1 MASAYSASKAAVIG
15 LTKSIA
21 KEVAGTG
28 VLVNCIAP
36 AVIDT
41 PILGQLSEEHIG
53 YMVEK
58 IPLGRVGTA
67 RGGRASDRL
76 SRERGS
82 ELRDRGLL
90 RHLRRTGGLLMRI
103 VRFRA
108 AGEEPHFGV
117 VLPSAPT
124 TVSELEEDDVLAVM
138 RGEHSLTGRTI
149 EAVDAETL
157 QLPPPFE
164 LLVPLEP
171 PETWAAG
178 VTYER
183 SRDARVDESRVEAR
197 DVYGLVYDAERP
209 ELFLKDAVGRRT
221 VGPGG
226 TVGVRSD
233 AAWTVPEP
241 ELALVLDDEGELL
254 GATIGNDVTARDVE
268 GANPLYLPQAKLFA
282 GACALGPAVLVPTDW
297 SEPFEIEI
305 RITGPDGAEVV
316 FEGRTSTARMRRSFE
331 ELAAWLVRDN
341 PLPAGSVLLT
351 GTGLVPPDDVAL
363 TPGQQVE
370 IRIPG
375 IGKLVNPV
383 GAAADLLTGERSKTH
398 VR

>member
-1 MASAYSASKAAVIG
+1 
-15 LTKSIA
+15 
-21 KEVAGTG
+21 
-28 VLVNCIAP
+28 
-36 AVIDT
+36 
-41 PILGQLSEEHIG
+41 
-53 YMVEK
+53 
-58 IPLGRVGTA
+58 
-67 RGGRASDRL
+67 
-76 SRERGS
+76 
-82 ELRDRGLL
+82 
-90 RHLRRTGGLLMRI
+90 MRI

-108 AGEEPHFGV
+108 AGERPRFGLV
-117 VLPSAPT
+117 GPTAPT
-124 TVSELEEDDVLAVM
+124 IVSELAEDDVLDVL
-138 RGEHSLTGRTI
+138 RGGHTLTGRTI
-149 EAVDAETL
+149 EALDADTVE
-157 QLPPPFE
+157 LPPPFE
-164 LLVPLEP
+164 LLAPLDP

-197 DVYGLVYDAERP
+197 DVYSLVYDADRP

-221 VGPGG
+221 VGPGA

-233 AAWTVPEP
+233 AEWTVPEP
-241 ELALVLDDEGELL
+241 ELALVLGEGGELL

-282 GACALGPAVLVPTDW
+282 GACALGPAIVTPADW
-297 SEPFEIEI
+297 SDPFGIEL
-305 RITGPDGAEVV
+305 RITGPDGAPV
-316 FEGRTSTARMRRSFE
+316 FEARTSTARMRRSFE

-341 PLPAGSVLLT
+341 PVPAGSVLLT

-363 TPGQQVE
+363 APGQQVE

-383 GAAADLLTGERSKTH
+383 GAAADLLPGERSKTH

>member
-1 MASAYSASKAAVIG
+1 
-15 LTKSIA
+15 
-21 KEVAGTG
+21 
-28 VLVNCIAP
+28 
-36 AVIDT
+36 
-41 PILGQLSEEHIG
+41 
-53 YMVEK
+53 
-58 IPLGRVGTA
+58 
-67 RGGRASDRL
+67 
-76 SRERGS
+76 
-82 ELRDRGLL
+82 
-90 RHLRRTGGLLMRI
+90 MRI

-108 AGEEPHFGV
+108 AGEEPRFGV
-117 VLPSAPT
+117 VLQAAPT
-124 TVSELEEDDVLAVM
+124 TVSELEEDDVLAVL
-138 RGEHSLTGRTI
+138 RGGHTLTGRTI

-183 SRDARVDESRVEAR
+183 SRDARVDESRIGAR
-197 DVYGLVYDAERP
+197 DVYGLVYDADRP

-233 AAWTVPEP
+233 AAWTVPEA

-282 GACALGPAVLVPTDW
+282 GACALGPAVLVPADW
-297 SEPFEIEI
+297 SEPFEIEV
-305 RITGPDGAEVV
+305 RITNAEGVVV
-316 FEGRTSTARMRRSFE
+316 FEGRTSTASMRRSFE

-341 PLPAGSVLLT
+341 PIPAGSVLLT

-383 GAAADLLTGERSKTH
+383 GAAADLITRERSKTH